1 MIFMFIMID
10 NNNYNICDDIFV
22 KIKPWECNLCNN
34 KIINHP
40 NYCSKCHTFSD
51 NYNIINEADNRKK
64 INKIDK
70 IVNVFNKKRKIL
82 LPVLSCKNEE
92 DFYYNIDI
100 LYEYY
105 NKKKISGIFIVSTF
119 VDIETITNIYN
130 ETKKKYTDLWVGVNL
145 IGENIF
151 KVYNFIKLNNPDG
164 IWIDNSYLFDINK
177 LGFAELILNQ
187 FEKYNWNGLY
197 FGGYMFKYQINCNT
211 YDNKLIK
218 ILNQYLDILTTSGDG
233 TNIEISDE
241 KLNYI
246 SNESVQ
252 IPIAIASG
260 VNNNNLEKHIEK
272 CNIIIIRSSIID
284 SNENIDKEKLD
295 EICNKIEL
303 II

>member
-1 MIFMFIMID
+1 MID

-40 NYCSKCHTFSD
+40 NYCSKCHNFSD
-51 NYNIINEADNRKK
+51 NYNIINEADSRKK

-70 IVNVFNKKRKIL
+70 IVNVFKKETNIL

-105 NKKKISGIFIVSTF
+105 KKKKISGIFIVSTF

-130 ETKKKYTDLWVGVNL
+130 ETKKKYADLWVGVNL

-164 IWIDNSYLFDINK
+164 IWIDNSYLFDIKK

-246 SNESVQ
+246 FNESVE

-303 II
+303 IN

>member
-1 MIFMFIMID
+1 MID

-34 KIINHP
+34 KIIYHP

-70 IVNVFNKKRKIL
+70 IVSVFNKKRKIL
-82 LPVLSCKNEE
+82 LPVLSCENEE

-105 NKKKISGIFIVSTF
+105 NNNKISGIFILSTF

-130 ETKKKYTDLWVGVNL
+130 ETKKKYADLWVGVNL

-177 LGFAELILNQ
+177 LGFAELTLNQ

-218 ILNQYLDILTTSGDG
+218 LLNQYLDILTTSGDG

-272 CNIIIIRSSIID
+272 CNIIIIRSSIVD

-303 II
+303 IN

>member
-1 MIFMFIMID
+1 MID